1 MVREDE
7 TKPLKFDRNLGG
19 EISRIL
25 TKLCDGLRVYSVMSG
40 TYRGMPGSRIK
51 FYNSIR
57 FKLSAVIAGVIFC
70 AVAAL
75 SGFSAMK
82 SLDRETENFRA
93 LTTGAASA
101 YAAAVADAV
110 ADQNE
115 MAALSFLRGIRD
127 LPNIAQ
133 TDITFP
139 DGEVFVELGSGAWL
153 VSDQTQS
160 ESLWTRNSIRLEIP
174 IVKGG
179 EEIAQLG
186 MLADI
191 KPLRADI
198 LNTLYVTLFW
208 ALGVVLLGICAA
220 QVFVSELTRP
230 LRKLTDLMS
239 RIRDADSLQ
248 ETIDLRQRRDET
260 GLLTQTFSDMI
271 DTIRQRDRQIAQHVD
286 TLEDTVEERTRDLR
300 VARDEAEAANAAKSD
315 FLATMSHEIRTPMNG
330 MMVMAEMLGAADLTP
345 RHKRYADIIHRS
357 GNSLLTI
364 INDIL
369 DLSKIEAGQLDLE
382 LIPLAPERLVN
393 DVTSLFWEKA
403 RASELELATYVSPR
417 VPAEVIADPTR
428 LNQVIS
434 NLVNNALKFTES
446 GGVLIQVDAEP
457 LESDQVML
465 KIKVIDT
472 GIGIPADKIDHI
484 FESFS
489 QADQSTT
496 RKFGGTGLGL
506 TVCKRLVTAM
516 DGKIWATSDVGKGS
530 IFHVEFPT
538 KIQSASP
545 TRVNARLKVGLALPD
560 GVLKLALGQTLED
573 HGCELTER
581 DPNFWI
587 SSSSNFVVQD
597 GPVVLLSDLGD
608 TRADSLLNAGDACD
622 VISNPFSQADLV
634 DLLHRAQTDD
644 YRGIAALNGNTGGKP
659 DLQAFHGLRVL
670 AVDDNAV
677 NREVL
682 REALSTL
689 KADAAFAEDGQQAL
703 ECFESGTFDIV
714 LMDGSMP
721 VMDGFESTRL
731 MREFEAANGRTAT
744 PIFAL
749 TAQVAGTSEAAWHDA
764 GADGHILKPF
774 TLEKLSSVFG
784 DLTPEE
790 GSDVDLEPTDDKPS
804 VDNRSVGDTDAEKPA
819 NDAVFDFD
827 TIEML
832 EGLGGEPGAVRD
844 RVWNMF
850 FEKAPGMLEALGS
863 AAQAGGSGDVA
874 SSAHAFK
881 SMALSAGFK
890 AIAEKLQAV
899 ETDAKSPTHKADGD
913 IGLERLMELIETTR
927 TQANQH
933 RQLAA

>member
-1 MVREDE
+1 MTDA
-7 TKPLKFDRNLGG
+7 K
-19 EISRIL
+19 
-25 TKLCDGLRVYSVMSG
+25 
-40 TYRGMPGSRIK
+40 IK
-51 FYNSIR
+51 FYHSIR
-57 FKLSAVIAGVIFC
+57 FKLSVVIAFVMFC

-82 SLDRETENFRA
+82 SLERETESFRA
-93 LTTGAASA
+93 LTNGAASA
-101 YAAAVADAV
+101 YAAAVSDAV
-110 ADQNE
+110 AAEDR
-115 MAALSFLRGIRD
+115 MRTLSSLRGIRD

-133 TDITFP
+133 ADITLSN
-139 DGEVFVELGSGAWL
+139 GEVFVELGSGAWL
-153 VSDQTQS
+153 VSDQDRTQS
-160 ESLWTRNSIRLEIP
+160 LWLKDSIRLEIP

-179 EEIAQLG
+179 EEIAKLG

-191 KPLRADI
+191 KPLRAEI
-198 LNTLYVTLFW
+198 LGTLYLTLFW
-208 ALGVVLLGICAA
+208 SLAVVIIGIVAA
-220 QVFVSELTRP
+220 QVFVSQLTSP

-239 RIRDADSLQ
+239 QIRDADSLQ
-248 ETIDLRQRRDET
+248 DTIDLRQRRDET

-271 DTIRQRDRQIAQHVD
+271 GTIRQRDRQIAEHVD

-300 VARDEAEAANAAKSD
+300 LARDEAEAANAAKSD

-382 LIPLAPERLVN
+382 LIPVSPERLVT
-393 DVTSLFWEKA
+393 DVSSLFWEKA
-403 RASELELATYVSPR
+403 RASQLEIATYVSPN
-417 VPAEVIADPTR
+417 VPDQVIADPTR

-434 NLVNNALKFTES
+434 NLVNNALKFTET
-446 GGVLIQVDAEP
+446 GGVLMHVDAVAHG
-457 LESDQVML
+457 DATVML

-472 GIGIPADKIDHI
+472 GIGIPEDKIDHI

-516 DGKIWATSDVGKGS
+516 DGKIWATSEVGKGS
-530 IFHVEFPT
+530 IFHVEFPAKVEAT
-538 KIQSASP
+538 SGVVAGSD
-545 TRVNARLKVGLALPD
+545 TRVGVMLPE
-560 GVLKLALGQTLED
+560 GVLHLSLVQSLRD
-573 HGCELTER
+573 QGCTIVHQSP
-581 DPNFWI
+581 DVWI
-587 SSSSNFVVQD
+587 SNSSSFTPQKE
-597 GPVVLLSDLGD
+597 PVVLLSDLGD
-608 TRADSLLNAGDACD
+608 TQADELLKSGQALD
-622 VISNPFSQADLV
+622 VIANPFSRSDLADLMQ
-634 DLLHRAQTDD
+634 RSKTGSF
-644 YRGIAALNGNTGGKP
+644 RGLNALDGQESGKP

-689 KADAAFAEDGQQAL
+689 KVETAFAEDGQQAL
-703 ECFESGTFDIV
+703 DRFKTETFDIV

-721 VMDGFESTRL
+721 VMDGSESTRR
-731 MREFEAANGRTAT
+731 MRDFEHAEGRSAT

-749 TAQVAGTSEAAWHDA
+749 TAQVAGTSETAWHDA

-774 TLEKLSSVFG
+774 TLEKLSSVFSELETK
-784 DLTPEE
+784 DQSNDDHPADPE
-790 GSDVDLEPTDDKPS
+790 LHTDD
-804 VDNRSVGDTDAEKPA
+804 E
-819 NDAVFDFD
+819 VFDLS
-827 TIEML
+827 TVSML

-850 FEKAPGMLEALGS
+850 LEKAPNMLEALKS
-863 AAQAGGSGDVA
+863 AIDAGAKSDIA
-874 SSAHAFK
+874 SEAHAFK
-881 SMALSAGFK
+881 SMALSAGLK
-890 AIAEKLQAV
+890 AVSARLQAL
-899 ETDAKSPTHKADGD
+899 ESKAKSADPNGD
-913 IGLERLMELIETTR
+913 FEPELEQLVTLVSETESQIDIYR
-927 TQANQH
+927 
-933 RQLAA
+933 RLAA

>member
-1 MVREDE
+1 
-7 TKPLKFDRNLGG
+7 
-19 EISRIL
+19 
-25 TKLCDGLRVYSVMSG
+25 
-40 TYRGMPGSRIK
+40 MPGSGIK

-70 AVAAL
+70 AAAAL

-93 LTTGAASA
+93 LTAGAASA
-101 YAAAVADAV
+101 YAAAVSDAV
-110 ADQNE
+110 ADRDQ
-115 MAALSFLRGIRD
+115 MRALSSLRGIRD

-153 VSDQTQS
+153 VSDQSQS
-160 ESLWTRNSIRLEIP
+160 ESLWTRNNIRIEIP

-191 KPLRADI
+191 KPLRAEI

-208 ALGVVLLGICAA
+208 ALGVVLIGICAA
-220 QVFVSELTRP
+220 QVFVSQLTRP

-271 DTIRQRDRQIAQHVD
+271 DTIRQRDHQIAQHVD

-300 VARDEAEAANAAKSD
+300 LARDEAEAANAAKSD

-382 LIPLAPERLVN
+382 LIPVAPERLVN

-403 RASELELATYVSPR
+403 RASQLELATYVSPR
-417 VPAEVIADPTR
+417 VPTEIIADPTR

-434 NLVNNALKFTES
+434 NLVNNALKFTDS
-446 GGVLIQVDAEP
+446 GGVLIQVDADP
-457 LESDQVML
+457 LGADQVTL
-465 KIKVIDT
+465 KVKVIDT

-516 DGKIWATSDVGKGS
+516 DGKIWATSEVGKGS

-538 KIQSASP
+538 TIESASP
-545 TRVNARLKVGLALPD
+545 ARVDARLKVGLALPD
-560 GVLKLALGQTLED
+560 GVLKLALGQTLQD
-573 HGCELTER
+573 HGCEITDQ

-587 SSSSNFVVQD
+587 SNSTNFVEQD
-597 GPVVLLSDLGD
+597 GPIVLLSDLGD
-608 TRADSLLNAGDACD
+608 TRADGLLNAGDAQD
-622 VISNPFSQADLV
+622 MIANPFSQV
-634 DLLHRAQTDD
+634 DIAELLQRAHSDD
-644 YRGIAALNGNTGGKP
+644 YRGIAALNGNAGGKP
-659 DLQAFHGLRVL
+659 DLAAFHGLRVL

-689 KADAAFAEDGQQAL
+689 KAEAAFAENGQQAL
-703 ECFESGTFDIV
+703 ECFKSGIFDIV

-731 MREFEAANGRTAT
+731 MREFEAAEGRAAT

-749 TAQVAGTSEAAWHDA
+749 TAQVAGTSETAWHDA

-774 TLEKLSSVFG
+774 TLEKLSGVFG
-784 DLTPEE
+784 ELTPAERLNVE
-790 GSDVDLEPTDDKPS
+790 VEVSENDPIEDQMTNDD
-804 VDNRSVGDTDAEKPA
+804 
-819 NDAVFDFD
+819 VFDLS
-827 TIEML
+827 TVEML

-850 FEKAPGMLEALGS
+850 FEKAPGMLDALET
-863 AAQAGGSGDVA
+863 AAQKGGSSEVA
-874 SSAHAFK
+874 SQAHAFK

-890 AIAEKLQAV
+890 AVAGKLQTV
-899 ETDAKSPTHKADGD
+899 ETNAKSPTNASDAEV
-913 IGLERLMELIETTR
+913 GLERLIELIETTR
-927 TQANQH
+927 IQTNHH
-933 RQLAA
+933 RRAAA

>member
-1 MVREDE
+1 MTE
-7 TKPLKFDRNLGG
+7 TK
-19 EISRIL
+19 
-25 TKLCDGLRVYSVMSG
+25 
-40 TYRGMPGSRIK
+40 IK

-57 FKLSAVIAGVIFC
+57 FKLSVVIACVIFC

-82 SLDRETENFRA
+82 SLERETESFRA
-93 LTTGAASA
+93 LTNGAASA
-101 YAAAVADAV
+101 YAAAVSDAV
-110 ADQNE
+110 SDKDR
-115 MAALSFLRGIRD
+115 MRTLSSLRGIRD

-133 TDITFP
+133 ADITLSN
-139 DGEVFVELGSGAWL
+139 GEVFVELGSGAWL
-153 VSDQTQS
+153 LSDQDQAQ
-160 ESLWTRNSIRLEIP
+160 SLWTRNSIRLEIP

-179 EEIAQLG
+179 EEIAKLG

-191 KPLRADI
+191 KPLRTEI
-198 LNTLYVTLFW
+198 LNTLYMTLLW
-208 ALGVVLLGICAA
+208 SLAVVIIGIGAA
-220 QVFVSELTRP
+220 QVFVSQLTSP

-271 DTIRQRDRQIAQHVD
+271 GTIRERDQQIAEHVD

-300 VARDEAEAANAAKSD
+300 IARDEAEAANAAKSD

-382 LIPLAPERLVN
+382 LIPVSPERLVT
-393 DVTSLFWEKA
+393 DVSSLFWEKA
-403 RASELELATYVSPR
+403 RASQLELATYVSPN
-417 VPAEVIADPTR
+417 VPNQVIADPTR

-434 NLVNNALKFTES
+434 NLVNNALKFTET
-446 GGVLIQVDAEP
+446 GGVLMHVDAATCDDET
-457 LESDQVML
+457 VML

-506 TVCKRLVTAM
+506 TVCKRLITAM
-516 DGKIWATSDVGKGS
+516 DGKIWATSEVGKGS
-530 IFHVEFPT
+530 IFHVEFPA
-538 KIQSASP
+538 KVEARASVSSPSA
-545 TRVNARLKVGLALPD
+545 TTVGVMLPD
-560 GVLKLALGQTLED
+560 GVLQLSLVQSLQD
-573 HGCELTER
+573 QGCVIANEAP
-581 DPNFWI
+581 DFWI
-587 SSSSNFVVQD
+587 SNSSNFKPQEE
-597 GPVVLLSDLGD
+597 PVILLSDLGD
-608 TRADSLLNAGDACD
+608 TQADELLKAGAAQD
-622 VISNPFSQADLV
+622 VIANPFSRSDIAE
-634 DLLHRAQTDD
+634 LLQRSMIGSF
-644 YRGIAALNGNTGGKP
+644 RGLSALDGQESGKP
-659 DLQAFHGLRVL
+659 DLQDFHGLRVL

-689 KADAAFAEDGQQAL
+689 KVQTVFAEEGQQAL
-703 ECFESGTFDIV
+703 DRFTAEAFDIV

-721 VMDGFESTRL
+721 VMDGFEATRR
-731 MREFEAANGRTAT
+731 MRDLERAEGRSAT

-749 TAQVAGTSEAAWHDA
+749 TAQVAGTSETAWHEA

-774 TLEKLSSVFG
+774 TLEKLSSVFSG
-784 DLTPEE
+784 LETKAEFDADHSANPE
-790 GSDVDLEPTDDKPS
+790 DHTKDD
-804 VDNRSVGDTDAEKPA
+804 
-819 NDAVFDFD
+819 VFDLS
-827 TIEML
+827 TVSML

-850 FEKAPGMLEALGS
+850 LDKAPSMLEALQTAMQNG
-863 AAQAGGSGDVA
+863 AQTDIA
-874 SSAHAFK
+874 SQAHAFK

-890 AIAEKLQAV
+890 AVSTHLQDL
-899 ETDAKSPTHKADGD
+899 ESQAKSADSNGD
-913 IGLERLMELIETTR
+913 FEANLDQLFTLVDETR
-927 TQANQH
+927 TQIEH
-933 RQLAA
+933 YRREAA